1 MLTKERYKVATV
13 FIDHATDYSYV
24 AIQKSTAADETIK
37 AKMLFERNAQDQGIK
52 VEAYHSDNGVFKSK
66 AWQENCMSNGQGL
79 TFAGVNAHHQN
90 GRAERRI
97 RELQDMARTML
108 IHAKHRWPTAITA
121 NLWPYAVRMAN
132 DVLNLTPSSKFPDG
146 RIPLSSFSKTNV
158 TTNPIHWQPFG
169 CPVYVLSASKQTNG
183 IQNKW
188 SERSRV
194 GIYLGRS
201 PQHAQSVA
209 LVLSLET
216 GLVSPQFHVS
226 FDPTF
231 QTMRKHFN
239 NNQPI
244 SQWQQK
250 AGFMAETTTT
260 SESTATVP
268 TGHTKTTKD
277 TVSPVQSSKV
287 RQPTISIQHD
297 PQENFQEVDPYT
309 STIWDVPAPE
319 PIAPRVTTS
328 NVSEGAQEMDPSIT
342 SINNKIHSH
351 PNPIE
356 RIIAAMSAQ
365 VDHLCASLTQNTACI
380 DLLSM
385 ETIVP
390 EAEMDQHLQHPL
402 LAMAATNDPD
412 TLYYHEG
419 MKAPDKEE
427 FVKSM
432 HEEVQGQIDSKV
444 YSPVLRSSVPKNV
457 KVFPA
462 VWAMRRKRKS
472 STGKVYRYKSRLNIG
487 GHKQQEGIDYDQTY
501 SPVVTW
507 PSIRLLLTLMLVNN
521 WATRQIDYIQAYP
534 QAPIERNMYMEIP
547 KGFKITDGDPEG
559 DYVLQLHQNIYGQK
573 QAGRVWNHYLV
584 EHLLR
589 VGFIQSEHDPCVFYK
604 GRAIYILYTDDSILA
619 GPDVSAK
626 QMEPLSSRK
635 RD

>member
-1 MLTKERYKVATV
+1 MDV
-13 FIDHATDYSYV
+13 
-24 AIQKSTAADETIK
+24 
-37 AKMLFERNAQDQGIK
+37 
-52 VEAYHSDNGVFKSK
+52 YHYQVLVK
-66 AWQENCMSNGQGL
+66 
-79 TFAGVNAHHQN
+79 
-90 GRAERRI
+90 
-97 RELQDMARTML
+97 
-108 IHAKHRWPTAITA
+108 PTLRPTQSIG
-121 NLWPYAVRMAN
+121 NHL
-132 DVLNLTPSSKFPDG
+132 D
-146 RIPLSSFSKTNV
+146 
-158 TTNPIHWQPFG
+158 G
-169 CPVYVLSASKQTNG
+169 CPLYVLSASKQTNG

-260 SESTATVP
+260 SESTATGP

-287 RQPTISIQHD
+287 RQPNISIQHN

-342 SINNKIHSH
+342 SINNKIHFH

-356 RIIAAMSAQ
+356 RIIAA
-365 VDHLCASLTQNTACI
+365 
-380 DLLSM
+380 LLSM
-385 ETIVP
+385 EAIVP

-412 TLYYHEG
+412 TLYYHEA

-432 HEEVQGQIDSKV
+432 HEEVQGQINSKV
-444 YSPVLRSSVPKNV
+444 YSPCVENENRV
-457 KVFPA
+457 
-462 VWAMRRKRKS
+462 REKS
-472 STGKVYRYKSRLNIG
+472 TDIRVGSTS
-487 GHKQQEGIDYDQTY
+487 EGINNKKA
-501 SPVVTW
+501 
-507 PSIRLLLTLMLVNN
+507 SIMTKPTHLLLHGPPF
-521 WATRQIDYIQAYP
+521 AY
-534 QAPIERNMYMEIP
+534 
-547 KGFKITDGDPEG
+547 
-559 DYVLQLHQNIYGQK
+559 
-573 QAGRVWNHYLV
+573 
-584 EHLLR
+584 
-589 VGFIQSEHDPCVFYK
+589 C
-604 GRAIYILYTDDSILA
+604 
-619 GPDVSAK
+619 
-626 QMEPLSSRK
+626 
-635 RD
+635 